1 MKKLFLLSGLYLVGV
16 VQAEPRPLPPI
27 IDHSSYAQE
36 SAYKNQGSG
45 NQATLGLLRQI
56 TSLQSEVQQLRGQL
70 EQQKHELDNLKK
82 RQQSIYA
89 DINDRLQ
96 KLMPANTVGSTNIL
110 SSGDLAVPIAQRQAK
125 KPVAS
130 FVKQAEAEPAKG
142 TTSVTEKVAFD
153 AAYANVRDNHYK
165 QAITQF
171 KQFLID
177 YPAGEYSD
185 NAQFWLASVYRV
197 TRDVPAAKKAF
208 KAVSVNY
215 PKSEKASVSLYKL
228 ADIYVDEKNKAEAKK
243 IYQQLIKQYAGSTSA
258 KMAEKKLREMDL

>member
-1 MKKLFLLSGLYLVGV
+1 MEKLFLIGGLCLWSIA
-16 VQAEPRPLPPI
+16 QAEPRPLPPI
-27 IDHSSYAQE
+27 VDHSSYAQE

-45 NQATLGLLRQI
+45 NQATLGLLNQI

-70 EQQKHELDNLKK
+70 ELQKHELDNLKK

-96 KLMPANTVGSTNIL
+96 KLTPVNATGSTDIL
-110 SSGDLAVPIAQRQAK
+110 TSGDLAVPIAQRKAAA
-125 KPVAS
+125 PVSS
-130 FVKQAEAEPAKG
+130 FVKQAEEPAKG
-142 TTSVTEKVAFD
+142 KTSATEKMAFD

-165 QAITQF
+165 QAIAQF

-197 TRDVPAAKKAF
+197 THDIPAAKKGF

-215 PKSEKASVSLYKL
+215 PKSDKASVSLYKL
-228 ADIYVDEKNKAEAKK
+228 ADIYTDEKNMSEAKK

-258 KMAEKKLREMDL
+258 KMAKKKLREMGL

>member
-1 MKKLFLLSGLYLVGV
+1 MKKLFLISGVCLAGV

-45 NQATLGLLRQI
+45 NQATLGLLNQI
-56 TSLQSEVQQLRGQL
+56 MSLQSEVQQLRGQL
-70 EQQKHELDNLKK
+70 EQQKHELGNLKK

-96 KLMPANTVGSTNIL
+96 KLAPANTAGSTNIL

-130 FVKQAEAEPAKG
+130 FVKQAEPAKG
-142 TTSVTEKVAFD
+142 KTSVTEKVAFD

-197 TRDVPAAKKAF
+197 TRDVPAAKKGF

-228 ADIYVDEKNKAEAKK
+228 ADIYVDEKNKSEAKK

>member
-1 MKKLFLLSGLYLVGV
+1 MKKLFLISSVCVAGIA
-16 VQAEPRPLPPI
+16 QAEPRPLPPI

-36 SAYKNQGSG
+36 LGYKKQGSG
-45 NQATLGLLRQI
+45 NQATLGLLNQV
-56 TSLQSEVQQLRGQL
+56 TSLQADVRQLRGQL
-70 EQQKHELDNLKK
+70 ELQKHELDNLKK

-96 KLMPANTVGSTNIL
+96 KLTPSNANAAGSTSVL
-110 SSGDLAVPIAQRQAK
+110 SSGDLAVPIAQRKA
-125 KPVAS
+125 ASS
-130 FVKQAEAEPAKG
+130 FVKQAEPANGK
-142 TTSVTEKVAFD
+142 TSVTEKMAFN

-165 QAITQF
+165 QAIMQF

-197 TRDVPAAKKAF
+197 TRDIPAAKKGF
-208 KAVSVNY
+208 KAVAVNY

-228 ADIYVDEKNKAEAKK
+228 AGIYIDEKNKGEAKK

>member
-1 MKKLFLLSGLYLVGV
+1 MKKLFLMSGVCLASV

-27 IDHSSYAQE
+27 INHSSYAQE

-45 NQATLGLLRQI
+45 NQATLGLLSQI

-70 EQQKHELDNLKK
+70 EQQKHELGNLKK

-96 KLMPANTVGSTNIL
+96 KLTPANAAESTNIL
-110 SSGDLAVPIAQRQAK
+110 SSGDLAVPIAQRQTAV
-125 KPVAS
+125 PVSS
-130 FVKQAEAEPAKG
+130 FVKQAEPAKG
-142 TTSVTEKVAFD
+142 KTSVTEKVAFD

-197 TRDVPAAKKAF
+197 TRDVPAAKKGF

-228 ADIYVDEKNKAEAKK
+228 ADIYVDEKNKGEAKK
-243 IYQQLIKQYAGSTSA
+243 IYQKLIKQYAGSTSA